1 MTLLYCLKFVGV
13 MLSMILADISWTYY
27 FMKVEERSSFS
38 ASMWSSLIIV
48 FGMFTTMNYVDDRSL
63 SIAAIIGAFIGTYIA
78 IEMKKKKEKKVKNL
92 STGSVNNFV
101 TQ

>member
-1 MTLLYCLKFVGV
+1 MTVVYCLKFAGV

-48 FGMFTTMNYVDDRSL
+48 FGMFTTMNYVDDKSL

-78 IEMKKKKEKKVKNL
+78 IEMKKTKEKKVINVPEKIVDNL
-92 STGSVNNFV
+92 V
-101 TQ
+101 TE